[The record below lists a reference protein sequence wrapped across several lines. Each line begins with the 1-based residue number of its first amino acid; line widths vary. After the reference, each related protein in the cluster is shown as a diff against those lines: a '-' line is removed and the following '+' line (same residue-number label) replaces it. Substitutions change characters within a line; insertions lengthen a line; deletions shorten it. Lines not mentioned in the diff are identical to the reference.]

1 MPTTHT
7 TQIIIEEVGSLLGR
21 HRVKQSELAREIGLS
36 AQSMSQRMQGHINFR
51 VDELEAIASYF
62 DVPITALFTTSNPG
76 GEGPRRGMGGRAQ
89 SRCFAQ
95 SEQLSGTNELI
106 SA

>member
-7 TQIIIEEVGSLLGR
+7 TQIIIEEVGALMGR
-21 HRVKQSELAREIGLS
+21 HRITQGELARAVGLS
-36 AQSMSQRMQGHINFR
+36 AQSMSQRMQAHINFR
-51 VDELEAIASYF
+51 VDELEAIAAYF

-76 GEGPRRGMGGRAQ
+76 GDGPRRGMGGRTQ

-95 SEQLSGTNELI
+95 DEQVSAPGELVTT
-106 SA
+106 